1 MGADLDARTLDGRIN
16 GRTHRSGVDVRANSA
31 HYGLRPPCL
40 LVGDVL
46 RGLWRAAVWDAIV
59 TDPPYGHR
67 AAATVAAAAD
77 PPETAGAAPGADPV
91 RAVLAGLLELAEHCL
106 VPGAGRLVFWLPHDA
121 LPAAAAS
128 PPSAEAEGAEG
139 EAVPPGVDV
148 AVRELCASPH
158 LRVEAVCIHRC
169 SKRHTRY
176 LVSMRHHRAAV
187 SDVHDG

>member
-1 MGADLDARTLDGRIN
+1 MDI
-16 GRTHRSGVDVRANSA
+16 RANSA

-67 AAATVAAAAD
+67 AAAGVATVAA
-77 PPETAGAAPGADPV
+77 PPETASAASGADPV
-91 RAVLAGLLELAEHCL
+91 RAVLAGLLGLAEHCL

-121 LPAAAAS
+121 LPTTAAATAATATDATDVAS
-128 PPSAEAEGAEG
+128 SLSSGETEG
-139 EAVPPGVDV
+139 EAVSPGVDV

-158 LRVEAVCIHRC
+158 LRVESVCIHRC
-169 SKRHTRY
+169 SKRHSRY
-176 LVSMRHHRAAV
+176 LVSMRHHRAVVGTAC
-187 SDVHDG
+187 SDVHQNS